1 MPVTKER
8 KNELVANLADEAKK
22 SQALILTDY
31 RGLPTAEL
39 AGLRNQ
45 LRGKAGL
52 HVVKNTLFEIAL
64 KEAGLPVPDDLLQGP
79 TAIAFCYTE
88 IAGPTKAIND
98 FLRDKEVKIKGAILG
113 SQVLRGADAAA
124 LANLPTREQLLGRLL
139 GTMHAPGAQTAGVVA
154 SGIRKIMYLIKARA
168 EQLEKQQPAA
178 PAADAA
184 PAASAA

>member
-1 MPVTKER
+1 MPVTKAR
-8 KNELVANLADEAKK
+8 KNELVANLCDEAKK

-64 KEAGLPVPDDLLQGP
+64 KEAGLPVPEDLLDGP

-88 IAGPTKAIND
+88 IAGPTKMIND

-113 SQVLRGADAAA
+113 TQILRGADAAA
-124 LANLPTREQLLGRLL
+124 LANLPTREQLLSRLL
-139 GTMHAPGAQTAGVVA
+139 GTMQAPSSQTVGVVA
-154 SGIRKIMYLIKARA
+154 SGIRKIMYLLKARA
-168 EQLEKQQPAA
+168 DQLEKQQGAA
-178 PAADAA
+178 PAAPTA
-184 PAASAA
+184 PAA